1 MRTTAWPAAARDNAR
16 LFFHSTVVLPDGTL
30 QDGAVLCTEGRIS
43 AVGPL
48 ALLSVPDNATLFD
61 ARDGYVVPRF
71 VDIHSHGGGGADF
84 MDAPPGGHYCA
95 AGAGSWPC
103 SGFASAAASST
114 GVLLIFLRLVVRPAR
129 LRSRDALRTSARHR
143 PVCK

>member
-84 MDAPPGGHYCA
+84 MDGTARR
-95 AGAGSWPC
+95 S
-103 SGFASAAASST
+103 
-114 GVLLIFLRLVVRPAR
+114 LLRC
-129 LRSRDALRTSARHR
+129 RSRQLAVQRVCIGGCEFDRGPTDFPEVGGAPCPPSFARC
-143 PVCK
+143 PANFGASPACL